1 MSKPTATFHL
11 PTRMLND
18 PRFRALM
25 TRLLAESLAELD
37 ATHTERTDAEAAP
50 AEDDADAE
58 RQAA

>member
-1 MSKPTATFHL
+1 MSEPAATFHL

-25 TRLLAESLAELD
+25 TRLLEESLAELD
-37 ATHTERTDAEAAP
+37 ETRTERTDAKAAP
-50 AEDDADAE
+50 AEDDAVAE